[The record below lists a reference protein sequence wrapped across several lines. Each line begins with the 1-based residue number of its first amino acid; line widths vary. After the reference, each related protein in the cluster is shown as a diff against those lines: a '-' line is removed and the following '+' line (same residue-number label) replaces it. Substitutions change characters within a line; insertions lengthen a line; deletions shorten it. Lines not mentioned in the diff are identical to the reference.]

1 MIYMKNVYDLRYEN
15 NLIYILP
22 ERAYADAKKI
32 PLEVYSR
39 TVIILYLY
47 YMDTLSVYL
56 GYVNN
61 IPKDIDIY
69 VISSRDEV
77 LAEVRHYMKASNRHK
92 VHYIWKQNRGRDVS
106 ALLVSSKDIVKKYE
120 YVCFLHDKKEH
131 LPQEKQDT
139 DFWIAN
145 LWGNQIGSPH
155 YIDEILRMFEKKER
169 LGILVPPEPVGDI
182 FTTWFGYGWHGAY
195 DITKKIADRMALH
208 ADISSDKAPITFGTV
223 LWFRTKALMKLFD
236 LGWQYSDFQD
246 EKLNDE
252 NYLSYGLERIFAYVA
267 QDAGYE
273 TGTVMSVSYAEKQT
287 KYLQYAASRIMHEKD
302 DFFPISNMRKLE
314 IYLKNRG
321 KVIAFAK
328 GSRELYLYG
337 TGKMGKLC
345 LFMLGYEYI
354 LPTGWIISKGE
365 RPGTLYGIPVFLIDE
380 VEITQDIAVI
390 ITVENATVQ
399 EQMVLQLEN
408 KGVSN
413 YIRFWD

>member
-1 MIYMKNVYDLRYEN
+1 
-15 NLIYILP
+15 
-22 ERAYADAKKI
+22 
-32 PLEVYSR
+32 
-39 TVIILYLY
+39 
-47 YMDTLSVYL
+47 
-56 GYVNN
+56 
-61 IPKDIDIY
+61 
-69 VISSRDEV
+69 
-77 LAEVRHYMKASNRHK
+77 
-92 VHYIWKQNRGRDVS
+92 
-106 ALLVSSKDIVKKYE
+106 
-120 YVCFLHDKKEH
+120 
-131 LPQEKQDT
+131 
-139 DFWIAN
+139 
-145 LWGNQIGSPH
+145 
-155 YIDEILRMFEKKER
+155 MFEKKER

-413 YIRFWD
+413 YIRFWN